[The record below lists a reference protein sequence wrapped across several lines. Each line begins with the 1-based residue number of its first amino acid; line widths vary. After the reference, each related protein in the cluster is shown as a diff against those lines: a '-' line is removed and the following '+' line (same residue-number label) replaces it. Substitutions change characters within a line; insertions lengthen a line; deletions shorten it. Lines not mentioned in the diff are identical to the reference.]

1 MIRKSPFTTPFINK
15 ANNDNMNSN
24 YNNNI
29 NQNQPNSSS
38 NTPPSYMPPTKN
50 QVQAFNSQN
59 TEKVFNP
66 PPPKLQNQNTN
77 PSKTTQPYPSQNQ
90 LNYLED
96 KITDE
101 EFDQIKNEFELKY
114 SPLNC
119 SSEYISTS
127 SNIFPSN
134 IETLSKLSLP
144 ITISLCPMKNTGLS
158 LPLINYGEHNIPRC
172 PNRDCRAYLN
182 PFVKFINGGE
192 KWICNLCGQIN
203 NTEEYYYCDVD
214 KNGERLDINQK
225 EELCCGS
232 YEFFANKSYW
242 KKGKNPTEAMF
253 FFIFETSMGAI
264 DNGFFNACVESVKD
278 VINNESFYNG
288 NNIKMSIITYNI
300 GVDFYSYNDK
310 YTQPQMLTVNDN
322 EIFLPTNKS
331 NLIFNLK
338 NDKDKILQTLEL
350 IQNTFNR
357 NNPNMDNN
365 TNCKDS
371 KQIFA
376 SIVGAYLIGKN
387 LGGKIILFSSSNIL
401 NTLPNM
407 IGGFDKNMTKEQ
419 IAYSAL
425 DNKKL
430 RNIGINLTNEN
441 IGCDIFASADS
452 PINTFTLNQVCEY
465 TNGHLYFFK
474 KFNIDL
480 HYKNIFNQI
489 RRVLTRPIAWEGV
502 NRTRF
507 SLGYRISSYST
518 PILITNGDL
527 FIFPTTDSDQNYLF
541 SVSPPQNKVET
552 DRENENKEK
561 MFNYNN
567 NTKKENYVYIQS
579 ALLYSYGDGTRRIR
593 VHNLCLPITN
603 NISHIYN
610 EVNSEI
616 LATHYLKDTIDKI
629 YKTKNI
635 SNAIIST
642 DTQFKRFIDKVMS
655 NQHKMNKELLP
666 NLDYLPLYMIGM
678 FKHRIFCKEEIEK
691 NYDIDISN
699 FLRISLQKLSSQ
711 EIITF
716 IVPTIYSLHE
726 LENDTNIGTYNKDT
740 NEFNIP
746 NMISSSKSSM
756 EENGLYLI
764 DNGYLLIIYVRQGVS
779 NYILKNLF
787 GVNDLKSLT
796 KVINEDN
803 IFDENDSNEFKD
815 RIRNILDFIRGG
827 KSLFQNLIFVF
838 EGAGG
843 ERIINESLI
852 EDNYC
857 QWFPMN
863 YVNFYKKYIKENT
876 SFGY

>member
-1 MIRKSPFTTPFINK
+1 MIRTSPFGNQP
-15 ANNDNMNSN
+15 NNNNMN
-24 YNNNI
+24 NNNI
-29 NQNQPNSSS
+29 NQNNQNNQNISNYPPNNPQPKL
-38 NTPPSYMPPTKN
+38 PPTKS
-50 QVQAFNSQN
+50 QVQNKQNSQN
-59 TEKVFNP
+59 KENSFTP
-66 PPPKLQNQNTN
+66 PPPKNFAQTEETAKPPLQNNT
-77 PSKTTQPYPSQNQ
+77 PSPY
-90 LNYLED
+90 NYMED
-96 KITDE
+96 NNITDE
-101 EFDQIKNEFELKY
+101 EFTKIKNEYESKIK
-114 SPLNC
+114 PLNC

-127 SNIFPSN
+127 TNIFPSN
-134 IETLSKLSLP
+134 VETLNRLSLP
-144 ITISLCPMKNTGLS
+144 ISINLCPMKNTGLN
-158 LPLINYGEHNIPRC
+158 LPLIDYGENNNIPRC
-172 PNRDCRAYLN
+172 PNRNCRAYLN
-182 PFVKFINGGE
+182 PFVKFISGGE

-203 NTEEYYYCDVD
+203 NTDEYYYCDVD
-214 KNGERLDINQK
+214 KNGERLDINEK
-225 EELCCGS
+225 EELCFGS
-232 YEFFANKSYW
+232 YEFVANKSYW

-264 DNGFFNACVESVKD
+264 NNGYFNACVESIKD
-278 VINNESFYNG
+278 VITNESFYNG
-288 NNIKMSIITYNI
+288 NKVKISIITYNT
-300 GVDFYSYNDK
+300 GVDFYSFNER
-310 YTQPQMLTVNDN
+310 YTQPQMLTVNDE
-322 EIFLPTNKS
+322 EIFLPTKRN
-331 NLIFNLK
+331 NLIFNLEK
-338 NDKDKILQTLEL
+338 DKDKILQILEL
-350 IQNTFNR
+350 IQHTFNS
-357 NNPNMDNN
+357 NNPNLDNN
-365 TNCKDS
+365 NCKDS
-371 KQIFA
+371 VKIFA

-401 NTLPNM
+401 NTIPNM

-419 IAYSAL
+419 LAYSSL

-441 IGCDIFASADS
+441 IGCDIFASADAQ
-452 PINTFTLNQVCEY
+452 INTLTLNQICEY

-507 SLGYRISSYST
+507 SLGYKISSYST

-527 FIFPTTDSDQNYLF
+527 FIFPVSDSDQNYLF
-541 SVSPPQNKVET
+541 SVSPSPNKIE
-552 DRENENKEK
+552 EGEKQENKPI
-561 MFNYNN
+561 NN
-567 NTKKENYVYIQS
+567 FTKKENFVYIQS

-593 VHNLCLPITN
+593 IHNLCLPVSS
-603 NISHIYN
+603 NIGNIYN
-610 EVNSEI
+610 EINAEM

-642 DTQFKRFIDKVMS
+642 DTQFKHFIDRVMA

-716 IVPTIYSLHE
+716 IVPSIYSLHD
-726 LENDTNIGTYNKDT
+726 LETNKEIGTYNSET
-740 NEFNIP
+740 GEFNLP

-764 DNGYLLIIYVRQGVS
+764 DNGYLLIIYVKHDVS
-779 NYILKNLF
+779 NFIIKNLF
-787 GVNDLKSLT
+787 GVDDLKFLT

-803 IFDENDSNEFKD
+803 IFGDNDNNEFKD

-843 ERIINESLI
+843 ERIINDSLI